1 MAFQGKLA
9 LIDLS
14 DRSVSIKEIP
24 TTLREKFLGGRGLDA
39 YLLYNHVPPACDPL
53 GPANVL
59 IVSSGL
65 IGGLI
70 ASSSGRSHIMA
81 KSPLTGFVGS
91 SNIGGY
97 FAPELR
103 FAGFDHLI
111 IKGKASSPSYLW
123 IHDGE
128 IELRDATGLWGKDV
142 FETQRTIERELQ
154 DTGVQTLCIGPAGEK
169 LVRFATIMTG
179 FKNAA
184 GRTGMGAVMGSK
196 NLKAIVARGRGG
208 IEIDNPREAIAYNK
222 SINNQIL
229 STKIGSIMQ
238 KWGTLFI
245 YGATNPMGF
254 VRTNNFLSNQ
264 LEDGEGLEAEN
275 IEEVLVGH
283 GACFGCQV
291 HCRSRYLLKEGR
303 FAGTYAEG
311 PEYSSQGAFGSMVGC
326 RDLNTVLA
334 CNHLVNREGIDTLET
349 GNMIAWAMEL
359 FEKGIITRADTDGID
374 LHFGNDHAVI
384 EMVERIA
391 ARTGFGSVLAEG
403 PLRAAQAVGRGS
415 EYYLV
420 QVKGMSNLHSDERP
434 TPALALGI
442 ATSSRGADHIR
453 SRPGIDVYNLP
464 LAVLERVYR
473 DNPAPYSGP
482 IVNRMDSYEG
492 KAWMVV
498 WQEHNYMAVDAL
510 GVCKFHT
517 VFMSP
522 NLPSF
527 PEFSKLVALNTGL
540 SLTPLQI
547 WDAANRS
554 YTLERMFNIREGL
567 TRAHDTLPERYF
579 TVPTPAGSPMARGK
593 CIDRGKFERML
604 DEYYELHEWDA
615 AGVPTRRLLK
625 RLGIDS
631 EPSHLL

>member
-1 MAFQGKLA
+1 M
-9 LIDLS
+9 
-14 DRSVSIKEIP
+14 V
-24 TTLREKFLGGRGLDA
+24 
-39 YLLYNHVPPACDPL
+39 
-53 GPANVL
+53 
-59 IVSSGL
+59 
-65 IGGLI
+65 
-70 ASSSGRSHIMA
+70 
-81 KSPLTGFVGS
+81 
-91 SNIGGY
+91 GY

-103 FAGFDHLI
+103 FAGFDHLV
-111 IKGKASSPSYLW
+111 IKGKSSSPSYLW
-123 IHDGE
+123 VHDGF
-128 IELRDATGLWGKDV
+128 IEVRDAADLWGKDV
-142 FETQRTIERELQ
+142 FETQRAIERELC
-154 DTGVQTLCIGPAGEK
+154 DSAAQTICIGPAGEK

-196 NLKAIVARGRGG
+196 NLKAIVARGSGSID
-208 IEIDNPREAIAYNK
+208 IEKPQEAIAYNR
-222 SINNQIL
+222 SINKKIL

-245 YGATNPMGF
+245 YGATNPIGF

-264 LEDGEGLEAEN
+264 LENGEGLEAEN
-275 IEEVLVGH
+275 MEDVLVGH

-291 HCRSRYLLKEGR
+291 HCRSRYVIKEGPY
-303 FAGTYAEG
+303 AGTYAEG

-359 FEKGIITRADTDGID
+359 FEKGIITVADTDGID
-374 LHFGNDHAVI
+374 LRFGNDEAVI
-384 EMVERIA
+384 EMVQRIA
-391 ARTGFGSVLAEG
+391 GRIGFGRLLGEG
-403 PLRAAQAVGRGS
+403 PIRAARKVGRGS
-415 EYYLV
+415 DYYLI

-434 TPALALGI
+434 TPSLALGI

-464 LAVLERVYR
+464 LPVLERVYR
-473 DNPAPYSGP
+473 NNPVPYNGP
-482 IVNRMDSYEG
+482 LVNRMDSYEG

-517 VFMSP
+517 IFMSP

-527 PEFSKLVALNTGL
+527 SEFSKMVELNTGIR
-540 SLTPLQI
+540 LTPLQL

-579 TVPTPAGSPMARGK
+579 THPTPAGLPMAKGK
-593 CIDRGKFERML
+593 CIDRDKFEQML
-604 DEYYELHEWDA
+604 DEYYELHEWDNS
-615 AGVPTRRLLK
+615 GIPTEDLLR